1 MMFDGWPPTAIEFFE
16 GLEADN
22 SKTYWLAH
30 KDVYERDVKSPMEAL
45 LADLT
50 EEFGEA
56 RLFRPY
62 RDIRFSADKSP
73 YKTSIAA
80 TVGSMYVSLSAERL
94 AAGGGMYHMA
104 PDQLER
110 YREAVVGAPGRRLQE
125 IVNRL
130 RATDAEVYGSDAL
143 KSAPRGYPKDHERV
157 ELLRY
162 RGIVAMGS
170 WPAGR
175 WLSTPEAE
183 RRVVQTFRSAQ
194 PLLEWL
200 NEHVGPSSEPANASR
215 HR

>member
-80 TVGSMYVSLSAERL
+80 TVGSMYVSLSAERE
-94 AAGGGMYHMA
+94 AAG
-104 PDQLER
+104 
-110 YREAVVGAPGRRLQE
+110 GAPGRRLQE